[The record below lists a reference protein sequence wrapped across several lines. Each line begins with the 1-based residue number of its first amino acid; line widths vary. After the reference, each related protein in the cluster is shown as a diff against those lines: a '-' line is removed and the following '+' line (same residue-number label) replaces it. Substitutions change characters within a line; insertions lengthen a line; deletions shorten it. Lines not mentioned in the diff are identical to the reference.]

1 VPLSRWFGRLWKF
14 LRSADG
20 RAVVF
25 ASLGGALALGLLP
38 DLVKSVP
45 GVGSSVWW
53 LILCLVVGVVTLAF
67 FSDALRHREGAGIV
81 LYMPQGP
88 GGDRSRLEL
97 MKADARRKHSTCFT
111 VDVEEML
118 RGVTVA
124 DRTQLAFRVMQA
136 RLAEETEGQG
146 APQSVSFYITARLP
160 EAYRLGQLL
169 KFQLHDAVDVYAESA
184 EPDGQAPT
192 KESLTQAQVQVQPPA
207 APAPSRTIRAQ
218 LMGLSEERGKSVF
231 PAVGLDSR
239 LKAVPDEGDL
249 TELRQVLT
257 RDPATEPEWRQFD
270 DGIESDSDED
280 RARPQRI
287 ALVLRVSDNATMVET
302 AVNAARTGVGAD
314 PGKGGGYVF
323 PEGTTPTEN
332 RCSGALVIDTRSGNI
347 PDRAAAYEALIRYVA
362 HHWKRRLDECS
373 ARTGRTGPVRGLLF
387 TDAPATIVLALGAVI
402 GRQTDL
408 VPYVPPVRT
417 PLPQQARAT
426 GATA

>member
-1 VPLSRWFGRLWKF
+1 MSRWFGRLWKF
-14 LRSADG
+14 LKSGDG

-38 DLVKSVP
+38 DLVQAVP

-53 LILCLVVGVVTLAF
+53 MVLCLVVGVLVLAF

-88 GGDRSRLEL
+88 GADRSRLEL

-111 VDVEEML
+111 VDVEGML

-124 DRTQLAFRVMQA
+124 DRTELAFRVMQA

-169 KFQLHDAVDVYAESA
+169 KFQLHDTVDVYAESA
-184 EPDGQAPT
+184 EPDGRAPA
-192 KESLTQAQVQVQPPA
+192 EEPPTQAHAHVREPVA
-207 APAPSRTIRAQ
+207 TLATIRAQ

-239 LKAVPDEGDL
+239 LKAVPDANDQ
-249 TELRQVLT
+249 TELREVLT
-257 RDPATEPEWRQFD
+257 RDPAAEPEWRQFE
-270 DGIESDSDED
+270 DGIESDSED
-280 RARPQRI
+280 SARVQRI
-287 ALVLRVSDNATMVET
+287 ALVLRVSDNATMVED
-302 AVNAARTGVGAD
+302 AVKAARTGVGAD
-314 PGKGGGYVF
+314 PRRGGGYVF
-323 PEGTTPTEN
+323 PEGTTPAEN
-332 RCSGALVIDTRSGNI
+332 RCLGALVIDTRSGNI

-362 HHWKRRLDECS
+362 HHWKCKLDEWS
-373 ARTGRTGPVRGLLF
+373 GRSSRPGPVRGVLF

-402 GRQTDL
+402 GRQTEL

-417 PLPQQARAT
+417 PLPQQTRTT